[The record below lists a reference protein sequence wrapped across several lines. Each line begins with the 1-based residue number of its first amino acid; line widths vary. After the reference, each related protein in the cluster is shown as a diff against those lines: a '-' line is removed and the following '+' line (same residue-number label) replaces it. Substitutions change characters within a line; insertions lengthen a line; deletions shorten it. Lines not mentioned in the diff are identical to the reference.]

1 MPRGV
6 DALLGALPKE
16 KSPVAEAIVLALGT
30 SKSDRAFAVITNTL
44 DAGAIEL
51 QKAAVN
57 ALVNFGGS
65 NAVGALMQRINTNY
79 LSLRYEIVLALAE
92 KLHQPM
98 QAEWLQPVLMRRD
111 FNNHWW
117 YESLRLLRMYGGSN
131 AIPTMLSCLDFDA
144 AWSCRDHWILYE
156 VKNCPNAPV
165 FDNYIWETDL
175 GGRPG
180 YPNGTPEMWTNNLRT
195 LQKLK
200 PLAGP
205 VYQVPIHSKYPP
217 TPYLQTIP
225 PIDFMP
231 SFKETDDGGIEIKS
245 GFLDLTMWRGAA
257 TMPYSPSDAFRQ
269 VYENST
275 HLSSLSNMP
284 KADLEKIGIKPEQIQ
299 QLNALLHKFAV
310 KLASPLVS
318 DQKIGNLYNL
328 LVGQSGYC
336 PGSDDWDE
344 CLYDY
349 LEAPAVL
356 KEQTKADLIDSVRIF
371 SQNYHAGTVEF
382 VESAK
387 KIFTPTQLDE
397 ILR

>member
-1 MPRGV
+1 MV
-6 DALLGALPKE
+6 
-16 KSPVAEAIVLALGT
+16 S
-30 SKSDRAFAVITNTL
+30 SD
-44 DAGAIEL
+44 
-51 QKAAVN
+51 
-57 ALVNFGGS
+57 
-65 NAVGALMQRINTNY
+65 
-79 LSLRYEIVLALAE
+79 
-92 KLHQPM
+92 
-98 QAEWLQPVLMRRD
+98 
-111 FNNHWW
+111 
-117 YESLRLLRMYGGSN
+117 
-131 AIPTMLSCLDFDA
+131 
-144 AWSCRDHWILYE
+144 
-156 VKNCPNAPV
+156 
-165 FDNYIWETDL
+165 YIWETDL
-175 GGRPG
+175 GGKLG
-180 YPNGTPEMWTNNLRT
+180 YPDGTPEMWTNNLRT

-205 VYQVPIHSKYPP
+205 IYQAPIHSKYPP
-217 TPYLQTIP
+217 TPYLRTIP
-225 PIDFMP
+225 PIDFTP

-269 VYENST
+269 AYENSA
-275 HLSSLSNMP
+275 HFRSLPNMA
-284 KADLEKIGIKPEQIQ
+284 KADLEKTGVNSEQIQ

-318 DQKIGNLYNL
+318 DQKFRNLYSL

-336 PGSDDWDE
+336 PGSDDWHE

-349 LEAPAVL
+349 LEAPAAL

-387 KIFTPTQLDE
+387 KIFTPRQVDE